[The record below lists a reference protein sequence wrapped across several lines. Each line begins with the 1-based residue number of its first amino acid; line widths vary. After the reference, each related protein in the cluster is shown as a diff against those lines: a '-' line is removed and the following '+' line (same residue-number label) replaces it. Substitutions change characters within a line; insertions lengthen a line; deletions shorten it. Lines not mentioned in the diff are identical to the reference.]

1 MKNNIQN
8 CMLPVYEVNK
18 TEFVSGSGSY
28 LYDSNGTK
36 YLDFF
41 SGYAVTSLG
50 HDSKIVKQ
58 AIEDQLKT
66 GIMLTAV
73 NDYYASQPV
82 DLANKLCELTFG
94 DKVFFGNSGAESVEL
109 AIKVAKKYF
118 NSKKL
123 NQDLLPEIISF
134 KDAFHGRTNGAIA
147 LSDLPNLYKGFEPLM
162 PNVHFADFNDIKSV
176 KSKINSKTCAII
188 IEPIQGQGGLKIA
201 TKEFMQELKNLCN
214 KYDIALIFDEVQTGN
229 SRTGKLYAYQNYNI
243 EPDIMATA
251 KGLGGGFP
259 ISACIMNQKFADA
272 MTVGS
277 HGTTFGGGQ
286 MATAVGLAVLN
297 EISSNHLLDNV
308 KKISEFMLNELSEI
322 QKKYPNTINKTDGL
336 GLMIGVWLNEKYN
349 NEETIAKLLSKGL
362 ISTGA
367 NGNMIRFL
375 PPLNL
380 SLEDAKEGLKIFE
393 KVIESL

>member
-147 LSDLPNLYKGFEPLM
+147 LSDLPKLYKGFEPLM

>member
-8 CMLPVYEVNK
+8 CMLRVYEVNK

-94 DKVFFGNSGAESVEL
+94 DKVFFGNSGAESAEL

-147 LSDLPNLYKGFEPLM
+147 LSDLPKLYKGFEPLI
-162 PNVHFADFNDIKSV
+162 PNVNFADFNDIKSV

-286 MATAVGLAVLN
+286 MATAVGLAVFN
-297 EISSNHLLDNV
+297 DISKPEMLDNV
-308 KKISEFMLNELSEI
+308 KKISEFMLNC
-322 QKKYPNTINKTDGL
+322 
-336 GLMIGVWLNEKYN
+336 
-349 NEETIAKLLSKGL
+349 
-362 ISTGA
+362 
-367 NGNMIRFL
+367 
-375 PPLNL
+375 
-380 SLEDAKEGLKIFE
+380 
-393 KVIESL
+393 

>member
-147 LSDLPNLYKGFEPLM
+147 LSDLPKLYKGFEPLM

-286 MATAVGLAVLN
+286 MATAVGLAVFN
-297 EISSNHLLDNV
+297 DISKPEMLDNV